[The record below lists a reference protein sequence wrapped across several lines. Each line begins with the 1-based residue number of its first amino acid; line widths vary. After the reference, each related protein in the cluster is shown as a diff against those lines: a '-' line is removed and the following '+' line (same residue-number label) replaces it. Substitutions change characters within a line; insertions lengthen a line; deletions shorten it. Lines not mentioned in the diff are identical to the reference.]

1 MRPVQLATAIDVM
14 TPTVDNLRLAL
25 QWLGFLLGCANL
37 GLFSWAIRGYFRPAV
52 AGGARLRFAVV
63 CGIACTTFTP
73 IAFWLWTPRSSSLAI
88 LAVPLYLGSTA
99 LFVWAAVSNR
109 AQRLALALTRE
120 APTHLVTHGPY
131 RYLRHPFY
139 TSYLLT
145 WLAGVLAVQHPTM
158 VVPLIA
164 MGTIYRIAANDEE
177 QRFLDDPRF
186 AADYRRLMASTG
198 RFLPKFVAGA
208 RP

>member
-1 MRPVQLATAIDVM
+1 MLHLGNFALASINLAI
-14 TPTVDNLRLAL
+14 
-25 QWLGFLLGCANL
+25 
-37 GLFSWAIRGYFRPAV
+37 FSWAIRGYFRPAV
-52 AGGARLRFAVV
+52 DGGQRLKVAVV
-63 CGIACTTFTP
+63 CGIACTVFTP
-73 IAFWLWTPRSSSLAI
+73 LAFWLWTPEST
-88 LAVPLYLGSTA
+88 AVAAVAAPLYIGSA
-99 LFVWAAVSNR
+99 GLFIWAAATNR
-109 AQRLALALTRE
+109 DQRLALALTRE
-120 APTHLVTHGPY
+120 APTHLVTVGPY

-145 WLAGVLAVQHPTM
+145 WLAGALAIQHPAM
-158 VVPLIA
+158 AIPLIA

-186 AADYRRLMASTG
+186 AADYRRFMTSIG